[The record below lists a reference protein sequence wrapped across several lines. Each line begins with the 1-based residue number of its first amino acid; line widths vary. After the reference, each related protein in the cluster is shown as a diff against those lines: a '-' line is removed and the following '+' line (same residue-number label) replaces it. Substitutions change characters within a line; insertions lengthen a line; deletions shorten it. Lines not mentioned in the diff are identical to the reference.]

1 MSILAAQNLENVAL
15 PKYEIFEKKP
25 EPKTVG
31 RDGMKEISLS
41 EELKKVIDDI
51 LEVARYLWERGW
63 AERNAGNI
71 SVDIT
76 EFVLSGNNSFAR
88 FPKRDMKIAQP
99 ELAGRCFC
107 VTVAGSRF
115 RELARQ
121 PKKGLLIVS
130 VADKL
135 DGYHLLWG
143 GEGLGSRPTSEFV
156 SHLKMHNLLRRSNLP
171 QRAIV
176 HTHVSHLI
184 ALTHIEQ
191 YCREEE
197 LNRLLWAMHPEVKRV
212 LPEGVGFVS
221 YCRPGS
227 EDLAD
232 ATVSALKH
240 HRVILWEKHGCIAIG
255 NDVFE
260 AFDLIDTVNKS
271 AEIFFICKSAGY
283 EPQGLTDEQVAELS
297 KR

>member
-1 MSILAAQNLENVAL
+1 
-15 PKYEIFEKKP
+15 
-25 EPKTVG
+25 
-31 RDGMKEISLS
+31 MKAIPLS

-76 EFVLSGNNSFAR
+76 ELVVPGSDSFDR
-88 FPKRDMKIAQP
+88 FPKRDMKISQP

-107 VTVAGSRF
+107 VTATGSRF
-115 RELARQ
+115 RYLGQQ

-130 VADKL
+130 IANKL

-143 GEGLGSRPTSEFV
+143 GEGLRSRPTSEFI
-156 SHLKMHNLLRRSNLP
+156 SHLKVHNFLRRSNLP
-171 QRAIV
+171 QRAIM
-176 HTHVSHLI
+176 HTHVPHLI
-184 ALTHIEQ
+184 ALTHIKQ

-197 LNRLLWAMHPEVKRV
+197 LNRLLWAMHPEIKLI
-212 LPEGVGFVS
+212 LPEGVGFAP

-232 ATVSALKH
+232 ATVSALKN
-240 HRVILWEKHGCIAIG
+240 HRVILWEKHGCTAIG
-255 NDVFE
+255 NNVCE

-271 AEIFFICKSAGY
+271 AEIFFICKSAGF
-283 EPQGLTDEQVAELS
+283 EPSGLSKEQVVELTKS
-297 KR
+297 PLIGEGIHD